1 MWHRQRRKA
10 DEDDTNDR
18 RFGVG
23 HQSATSQ
30 PAAPAAQL
38 AKSEGKGL
46 NA

>member
-18 RFGVG
+18 RFGVC
-23 HQSATSQ
+23 HVNQ
-30 PAAPAAQL
+30 PPASRGAGSPACQ
-38 AKSEGKGL
+38 SEGKGL